1 MAKTFLL
8 LTIIATA
15 YITGPC
21 NAWEVVNSVS
31 NGYKH
36 VTASTNYLWSVNGA
50 HEIYKCDRPCTGKWV
65 KVAGALMQVHT
76 VYILI

>member
-8 LTIIATA
+8 LAIIATA

-36 VTASTNYLWSVNGA
+36 VTASTNYLWSVRGRNA
-50 HEIYKCDRPCTGKWV
+50 YRCARPCTGSWV
-65 KVAGALMQVHT
+65 KDSGQLMQV
-76 VYILI
+76 YIYIYT